1 VYARVA
7 AQHGIRV
14 DLGALE
20 RAFWPRLSQLR
31 PPVQDGPHLE
41 RIPELEREGW
51 RALVRDVLGDAAA
64 DGPTFAALFAL
75 YGTPAVWRVEP
86 AARSALRRAREA
98 GLRTGVV
105 SNMDARLP
113 ALLDALGLGGAFDVV
128 VVPARCGFA
137 KPDARIFQAAL
148 AALGVAPKEAVYV
161 GDRER
166 DCVGAARDAG
176 LRGIRY
182 APGSEPGDPELLGS
196 WEELPARLLGET
208 R

>member
-1 VYARVA
+1 MGDGA
-7 AQHGIRV
+7 A
-14 DLGALE
+14 
-20 RAFWPRLSQLR
+20 
-31 PPVQDGPHLE
+31 LE
-41 RIPELEREGW
+41 RIPRLEREGW

-64 DGPTFAALFAL
+64 DGPTFPALFSL

-86 AARSALRRAREA
+86 AADAALRRIREA

-113 ALLDALGLGGAFDVV
+113 GLLEALGLSRALDAV
-128 VVPARCGFA
+128 VVPASCGFA

-148 AALGVAPKEAVYV
+148 AALAVPPEEAVYV
-161 GDRER
+161 GDREE

-182 APGSEPGDPELLGS
+182 APGSEPGAPELLAS
-196 WEELPARLLGET
+196 WQDLPARLLGET